1 MAGKPLMREP
11 QDPAKSQGGRPS
23 RWPGQG
29 KLPLAGALAASMLI
43 GAAMLSLPVG
53 PAETENLSLYR
64 KGRIGKG
71 RLTLEEKISVW
82 QHELGFAKGCDPAKF
97 RGVLE
102 EIRAEQGRLMQ
113 AGDMAHLGRLLDL
126 ERAAAEIYA
135 SDLRDPSCRK
145 SKD

>member
-23 RWPGQG
+23 RWQRR
-29 KLPLAGALAASMLI
+29 LPLAGALAASMLI

-64 KGRIGKG
+64 KGKIGKD
-71 RLTLEEKISVW
+71 RLTPEEKISAW

-113 AGDMAHLGRLLDL
+113 AGDMGHLGRLFDL
-126 ERAAAEIYA
+126 ERAAVDIYNA
-135 SDLRDPSCRK
+135 DVRDPSCMK
-145 SKD
+145 KKD